1 MIDNQTNRQLDKQTL
16 LLYIYKYDY
25 SKLVAIAETHNM
37 CAFRTNISECPVK
50 MVYTIILPKSLYF
63 EVGRP
68 TSQIMVTNSKVQT
81 AYVPGVG
88 NFVEEYN
95 WILDEAQNMTK
106 YRTRQRSTD
115 RKNKGPRKN

>member
-37 CAFRTNISECPVK
+37 RVFKTNISESPVK
-50 MVYTIILPKSLYF
+50 MVYTIILSKSLYF

-81 AYVPGVG
+81 AYVTGVG

-95 WILDEAQNMTK
+95 WILDEAQ
-106 YRTRQRSTD
+106 STERD
-115 RKNKGPRKN
+115 KGQQNKGPRKN